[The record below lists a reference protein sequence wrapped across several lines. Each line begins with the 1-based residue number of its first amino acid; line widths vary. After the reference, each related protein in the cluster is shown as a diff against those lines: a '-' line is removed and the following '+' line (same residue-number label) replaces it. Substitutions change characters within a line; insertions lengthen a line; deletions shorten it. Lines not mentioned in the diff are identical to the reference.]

1 MQLFHV
7 SKNPLEIKTDHTC
20 SHFPLPLSSTLSEN
34 THSQNWENTQPQNWE
49 KNTHSQNWEKIHTL
63 KTESK
68 VRTQKNVNSR
78 QKMIPSKVKRR
89 QLFLL
94 LLILGG
100 GLLAI
105 LNREPVSAVTPPP
118 TFFDSSSLIQS
129 QSQSSLVQSQPT
141 LIQSQSSPTSSQF
154 PTPLSETG
162 LFKALMKSRIGR
174 IGKQCEMLK
183 LGWGHWLS
191 NKTVDEQK

>member
-20 SHFPLPLSSTLSEN
+20 SHLPLPLSSTLSEN
-34 THSQNWENTQPQNWE
+34 THSQYWE
-49 KNTHSQNWEKIHTL
+49 NTHSQNWEQGANT
-63 KTESK
+63 
-68 VRTQKNVNSR
+68 KNINSR
-78 QKMIPSKVKRR
+78 QKMIQSKVKRR
-89 QLFLL
+89 QFFLL

-100 GLLAI
+100 GLLTL
-105 LNREPVSAVTPPP
+105 LNREPVSAGTPPP

-129 QSQSSLVQSQPT
+129 QSQPT
-141 LIQSQSSPTSSQF
+141 LIQSQSSLIQSQSSPNSSQS

-162 LFKALMKSRIGR
+162 RFKALMKSRIGR